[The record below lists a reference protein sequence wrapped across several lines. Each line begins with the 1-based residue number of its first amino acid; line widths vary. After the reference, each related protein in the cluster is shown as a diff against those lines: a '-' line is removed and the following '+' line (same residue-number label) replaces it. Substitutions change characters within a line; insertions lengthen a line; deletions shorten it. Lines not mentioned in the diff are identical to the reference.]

1 MIFSIDILSQQSR
14 TDRHS
19 STSWPS
25 CMDKSHPLDLLG
37 HVIAAHH
44 PTPQFQVDR
53 LDGHVV
59 TIRWDHDAVA
69 GGRGERHCFVNP

>member
-1 MIFSIDILSQQSR
+1 
-14 TDRHS
+14 
-19 STSWPS
+19 
-25 CMDKSHPLDLLG
+25 MDKSHALDLLG

-44 PTPQFQVDR
+44 PTPQFQVDG

-69 GGRGERHCFVNP
+69 GGRGERHCFVNPWRTGKRNRGMKRILAGGKQTLDKM